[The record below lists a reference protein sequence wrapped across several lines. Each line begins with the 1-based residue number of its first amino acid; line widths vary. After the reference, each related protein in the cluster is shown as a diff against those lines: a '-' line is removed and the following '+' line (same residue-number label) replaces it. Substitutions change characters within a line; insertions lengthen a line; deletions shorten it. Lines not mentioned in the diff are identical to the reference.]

1 MISSV
6 YEYIIQNACYLEDV
20 DKVTTFTPE
29 SAEDKHVIIN
39 TEWGAFGE
47 KGELD
52 FVRTKWDREVDETS
66 LNPGKQ
72 TFEKMI
78 SGMYMGELVRLVL
91 VDMIDEGLMLVNQ
104 QTSKLRLPGTFPT
117 KFLSEIEADAVGD
130 FTRCRGVTFALGL
143 AGVGEDDLSAL
154 RYICECVSRRAAFMC
169 AAGITALLKK
179 MDYKESFYS
188 DIHLHFF
195 IFITFIYAVSPRI
208 NI

>member
-78 SGMYMGELVRLVL
+78 SGMYMGELVRQVL
-91 VDMIDEGLMLVNQ
+91 VDMVWEDLMFEDQNTDGLFEPGAFLTKYV
-104 QTSKLRLPGTFPT
+104 SKV
-117 KFLSEIEADAVGD
+117 EADPVGD
-130 FTRCRGVTFALGL
+130 YTKCRKVMAKLGMPDVSEEDCSM
-143 AGVGEDDLSAL
+143 VGASQNLSK
-154 RYICECVSRRAAFMC
+154 Y
-169 AAGITALLKK
+169 
-179 MDYKESFYS
+179 
-188 DIHLHFF
+188 
-195 IFITFIYAVSPRI
+195 
-208 NI
+208 